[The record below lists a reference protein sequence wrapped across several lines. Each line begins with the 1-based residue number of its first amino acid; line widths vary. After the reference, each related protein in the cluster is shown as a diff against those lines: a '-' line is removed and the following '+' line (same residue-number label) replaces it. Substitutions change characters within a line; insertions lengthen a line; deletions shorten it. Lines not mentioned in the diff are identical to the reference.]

1 MILFSE
7 SAEIQTP
14 VQKRIFVCVLHT
26 VHLIQRPIM
35 TSTIS
40 SVPDQRAFFYL
51 VGIGVMH
58 SIAPPM
64 HNCIARGLGYDWKF
78 VAQECQTV
86 EDALQL
92 FRLPTFAGG
101 VVTMPYKTT
110 IMEHLDGLDE
120 YCMKI
125 GACNNVYKTAD
136 GKLRGTNTD
145 WRGIKGCLLDSTSQ
159 GKAKPALIIGAGG
172 ASRAAVYALYD
183 QLQCNP
189 IYIVNRD
196 EDEVKALLGD
206 TGSYGSDLSIV
217 HLTSVEQ
224 AHEVPK
230 APFYI
235 VGTVP
240 DFEPRT
246 RAELVSRDILEYFL
260 KSGPKGVLLDMCFK
274 PRRTR
279 ILKLGER
286 YGWNTVDGTM
296 IIAHQIDEQY
306 KLWCG
311 EEKARQIPKQEA
323 WAVLRKAADESPSIN
338 F

>member
-1 MILFSE
+1 
-7 SAEIQTP
+7 
-14 VQKRIFVCVLHT
+14 
-26 VHLIQRPIM
+26 M
-35 TSTIS
+35 TSIPS
-40 SVPDQRAFFYL
+40 SLPDQRAFFYL
-51 VGIGVMH
+51 VGVGVTH

-64 HNCIARGLGYDWKF
+64 HNYIAKALGFEWEF
-78 VAQECQTV
+78 IAQECQTV

-110 IMEHLDGLDE
+110 IMEHLDGIDD
-120 YCMKI
+120 YCKKI
-125 GACNNVYKTAD
+125 GACNNVYKTVD

-159 GKAKPALIIGAGG
+159 GKGKPALIIGAGG

-183 QLQCNP
+183 RLQCNP

-196 EDEVKALLGD
+196 EGEVKALLRD
-206 TGSYGSDLSIV
+206 TKGYDSGLSIV

-224 AHEVPK
+224 AREVEET
-230 APFYI
+230 PFYI

-246 RAELVSRDILEYFL
+246 PTELSARDVLEYFL

-306 KLWCG
+306 RLWCG
-311 EEKARQIPKQEA
+311 EEKAKQIPKQEA
-323 WAVLRKAADESPSIN
+323 WAVLRKTADESPSIN

>member
-1 MILFSE
+1 
-7 SAEIQTP
+7 
-14 VQKRIFVCVLHT
+14 
-26 VHLIQRPIM
+26 
-35 TSTIS
+35 
-40 SVPDQRAFFYL
+40 
-51 VGIGVMH
+51 
-58 SIAPPM
+58 M
-64 HNCIARGLGYDWKF
+64 HNYIAKALGFEWEF
-78 VAQECQTV
+78 IAQECQTV

-110 IMEHLDGLDE
+110 IMEHLDGIDD
-120 YCMKI
+120 YCKKI
-125 GACNNVYKTAD
+125 GACNNVYKTVD

-159 GKAKPALIIGAGG
+159 GKGKPALIIGAGG

-183 QLQCNP
+183 RLQCNP

-196 EDEVKALLGD
+196 EGEVKALLRD
-206 TGSYGSDLSIV
+206 TKGYDSGLSIV

-224 AHEVPK
+224 AREVEET
-230 APFYI
+230 PFYI

-246 RAELVSRDILEYFL
+246 PTELSARNVLEYFL

-306 KLWCG
+306 RLWCG
-311 EEKARQIPKQEA
+311 EEKAKQIPKQEA
-323 WAVLRKAADESPSIN
+323 WAVLRKTADESPSIN

>member
-1 MILFSE
+1 M
-7 SAEIQTP
+7 
-14 VQKRIFVCVLHT
+14 
-26 VHLIQRPIM
+26 
-35 TSTIS
+35 
-40 SVPDQRAFFYL
+40 DQRAFLYL
-51 VGIGVMH
+51 VGVGVSH

-64 HNCIARGLGYDWKF
+64 HNYIAGALGFDWKF
-78 VAQECQTV
+78 IAQECQTV

-101 VVTMPYKTT
+101 VVTMPYKTA
-110 IMEHLDGLDE
+110 IMEHLDALDD
-120 YCMKI
+120 YCVKI

-145 WRGIKGCLLDSTSQ
+145 WRGIKGCLLDATSQ
-159 GKAKPALIIGAGG
+159 GKGKAALIIGAGG

-196 EDEVKALLGD
+196 EDEVRALLQD
-206 TGSYGSDLSIV
+206 TKSYDGSLSIV
-217 HLTSVEQ
+217 HLRSLEQ
-224 AHEVPK
+224 AREVEE

-246 RAELVSRDILEYFL
+246 PAELSARDILEYFL
-260 KSGPKGVLLDMCFK
+260 KLGPKGALLDMCFK

-279 ILKLGER
+279 ILKLGQCH
-286 YGWNTVDGTM
+286 GWTTVDGTM

-306 KLWCG
+306 RLWCG
-311 EEKARQIPKQEA
+311 EEKAKQIPKQGA